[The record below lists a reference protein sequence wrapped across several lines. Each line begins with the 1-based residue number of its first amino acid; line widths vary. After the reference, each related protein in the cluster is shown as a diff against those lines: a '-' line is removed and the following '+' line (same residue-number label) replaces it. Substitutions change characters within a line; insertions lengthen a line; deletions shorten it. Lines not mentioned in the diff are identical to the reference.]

1 MKGVKN
7 TLLRNPY
14 VRRYFF
20 NLKSFNGAQ
29 ALIIRVRNT
38 ILIYT
43 CNENIDILL
52 RSATDRFSHSPV
64 NSSPSA
70 ISSNSRPA
78 QVMELGMNLAN
89 AFASPALGAER
100 WAGAAGIRWVRFS

>member
-52 RSATDRFSHSPV
+52 GSATDRFLHSPV

-70 ISSNSRPA
+70 ISSNSRLA

-100 WAGAAGIRWVRFS
+100 WAGAAGI